1 METFMLIAILNDTH
15 AGVRNAS
22 EVFMKYQER
31 FYSEVF
37 FPYLKENNIDQII
50 HLGDYYD
57 NRKTINI
64 KALQHNREIFL
75 NKLREYN
82 IKMDIIPGNHDTF
95 YKNTNQTNSLK
106 ELMGHYINEVDI
118 IMDPVVREYGEVKFG
133 LIPWICAENEKQSYD
148 FLANCNAD
156 VIGGHF
162 ELSGFEMDA
171 GYVCKDGMDARPLTR
186 FELVLSGH
194 FHTKS
199 RQGNIHYLGSQ
210 MEFMWSDAHDPKYF
224 HVYNTETRELIPVQN
239 PITMFHKVYYDE
251 DNISHFEDLSYLD
264 EKFVKVIVTN
274 RSDMKKFE
282 RYIDRIQQQKIHE
295 LKIAED
301 FKEFRG
307 ENVSDDEL
315 KVDDTETLIYNY
327 IQEVDTDLDKDRIKG
342 LVSTLMIEAQSVE
355 IA

>member
-1 METFMLIAILNDTH
+1 MRIAILNDTH

-22 EVFMKYQER
+22 DIFMKYQER

-37 FPYLKENNIDQII
+37 FPYLQEHNITQIL

-75 NKLREYN
+75 DKLREYN
-82 IKMDIIPGNHDTF
+82 ITMDIIPGNHDTF
-95 YKNTNQTNSLK
+95 FKNTNDLNSLK

-118 IMDPVVREYGEVKFG
+118 LMEPTLREYGDVKFG
-133 LIPWICAENEKQSYD
+133 LIPWICPENEQQCLE
-148 FLANCNAD
+148 FLANCDAD

-162 ELSGFEMDA
+162 ELAGFEMDA
-171 GYVCKDGMDARPLTR
+171 GHVCKEGMDTKALTR
-186 FELVLSGH
+186 FDLVLSGH
-194 FHTKS
+194 FHVKS
-199 RQGNIHYLGSQ
+199 QQGNIHYLGSQ
-210 MEFMWSDAHDPKYF
+210 MEFTWGDAHDDKFF
-224 HVYNTETRELIPVQN
+224 HIYDTETRELIPVRN
-239 PITMFHKVYYDE
+239 PITIFHKLYYDE
-251 DNISHFEDLSYLD
+251 NNISHFEDLSYLD
-264 EKFVKVIVTN
+264 DKFVKVIVTN

-282 RYIDRIQQQKIHE
+282 RYVDRIQQQKIHE

-307 ENVSDDEL
+307 ENVKDDDL
-315 KVDDTETLIYNY
+315 KVDDTQTLIYNY

-342 LVSTLMIEAQSVE
+342 LVSGLMVEAQSVE